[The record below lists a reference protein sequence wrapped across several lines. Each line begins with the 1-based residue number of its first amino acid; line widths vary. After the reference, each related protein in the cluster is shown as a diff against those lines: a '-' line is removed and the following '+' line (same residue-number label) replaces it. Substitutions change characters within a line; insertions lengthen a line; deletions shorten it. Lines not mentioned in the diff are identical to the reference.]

1 MGRRTG
7 INEIVVDQVI
17 GPGPNARHERYRFEP
32 DIHWQHAQ
40 IADHY
45 YATGGTSTYLGGWH
59 SHPEATHGRLSSI
72 DRKALRTI
80 ISEPEAQCPK
90 PLMVIFLGKPR
101 SVGSRSVARQVATQV
116 ISMELFG
123 GGVVGRSRRGCATVS
138 IPADSAYSGGLYSM
152 LSCCSRRQPAST
164 SERTCWPRISMASP

>member
-1 MGRRTG
+1 MHKPHFFTLFLPRALSEMCIGEVSATFPKESGGALMGRRTG
-7 INEIVVDQVI
+7 ANEIVVVDQVI

-45 YATGGTSTYLGGWH
+45 YATGGTSTYLGDWH

-80 ISEPEAQCPK
+80 ITEPEAQCPE
-90 PLMVIFLGKPR
+90 PLMVIFWGRPEAWT
-101 SVGSRSVARQVATQV
+101 VAAWQGRLRPK
-116 ISMELFG
+116 SFLWSSLE
-123 GGVVGRSRRGCATVS
+123 VVSLEV
-138 IPADSAYSGGLYSM
+138 YN
-152 LSCCSRRQPAST
+152 
-164 SERTCWPRISMASP
+164 